1 MSAITQPLPTQNTQ
15 VLGKN
20 PTENTAPKP
29 ALKPEKV
36 TSNEE
41 LIRQLQKEINDQ
53 KLVISQQN
61 QVIAD
66 LRKQQPR
73 KSKSYCNFCGEEY
86 SSKNPRVRF
95 RTCGHYLCNSCVNK

>member
-41 LIRQLQKEINDQ
+41 LIRQLQKEINDHFPLHLEY
-53 KLVISQQN
+53 KKGCARDACKAKGATTNLGARRRMTVT
-61 QVIAD
+61 A
-66 LRKQQPR
+66 
-73 KSKSYCNFCGEEY
+73 EERQCL
-86 SSKNPRVRF
+86 SITAS
-95 RTCGHYLCNSCVNK
+95 